1 MDRENQR
8 SALLRLLALAL
19 SDGNLQREE
28 EIFLIQVAERYGVN
42 RNELLQLF
50 FQDGSQAMQIPHSAE
65 DRFDHLIDLA
75 MMMLM
80 DQRMTDSERRLFRL
94 LGTYLG
100 FTTQTLERV
109 LMVVREEMQQVPDW
123 ISLKQQLR
131 RRLPMLV
138 N

>member
-28 EIFLIQVAERYGVN
+28 EIFLIQVAERYGVS

-50 FQDGSQAMQIPHSAE
+50 FQDSSQAMQIPHSTE

-80 DQRMTDSERRLFRL
+80 DQQMTDSERRLFRL

-100 FTTQTLERV
+100 FTPQTLERV
-109 LMVVREEMQQVPDW
+109 LMVVREEMQQVPDL

-131 RRLPMLV
+131 RQLPMLA